1 MKKQTLRLLS
11 LFILIMLSTQVIWA
25 QEKTTIEKKK
35 PEKAVIDRFDFSSD
49 EPLAQEDFSFWI
61 GDWEVYKTGTDA
73 VVGKSKIEIILNGQA
88 IQESYYSTGSSY
100 SGTSL
105 NKYVKD
111 ANRWEQYWVDNTGLR
126 LYLIGNFSD
135 GKMVLSDCETRKAGP
150 CNRISWWQKGK
161 GIRQVWEQSEDNG
174 ATWTIVF
181 DGTYKS
187 RK

>member
-1 MKKQTLRLLS
+1 MKQLFKSSSIFIFIFLCSQMAWAQKEIATEKKQ
-11 LFILIMLSTQVIWA
+11 V
-25 QEKTTIEKKK
+25 EE
-35 PEKAVIDRFDFSSD
+35 AVIDRFDFSSD

-73 VVGKSKIEIILNGQA
+73 VVGKSKIESILNGQA

-111 ANRWEQYWVDNTGLR
+111 AKRWEQYWVDNTGLR
-126 LYLIGNFSD
+126 LHLIGNFSE

-174 ATWTIVF
+174 ATWTVVF